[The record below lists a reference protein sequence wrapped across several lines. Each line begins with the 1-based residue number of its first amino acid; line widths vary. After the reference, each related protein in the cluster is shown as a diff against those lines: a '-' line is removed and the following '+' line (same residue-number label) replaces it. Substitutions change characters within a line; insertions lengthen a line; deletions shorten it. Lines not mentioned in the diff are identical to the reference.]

1 MESKFLK
8 RCVSVLLTV
17 LMVCSVAVINVS
29 AEETNGDGKLKVSVV
44 NFDSKWGDVNANV
57 AKMVDYI
64 EKAKE
69 DNVEFL
75 VFPEM
80 CVSGYCYS
88 YDLDDA
94 QSKMAV
100 KTAETVDGPTATKI
114 AKLADE
120 YDMWIAY
127 GATEVV
133 PNDSKHAYNS
143 VFACSPNGTVTTYQ
157 KMHPVEGIWLGT

>member
-1 MESKFLK
+1 
-8 RCVSVLLTV
+8 
-17 LMVCSVAVINVS
+17 MVCSVAVINVS
-29 AEETNGDGKLKVSVV
+29 ADETDGDGKLKISVV
-44 NFDSKWGDVNANV
+44 NFDSKWGDVDANV
-57 AKMVDYI
+57 AKIVDYI
-64 EKAKE
+64 EKAKN

-114 AKLADE
+114 AKLAKE
-120 YDMWIAY
+120 YNM
-127 GATEVV
+127 
-133 PNDSKHAYNS
+133 
-143 VFACSPNGTVTTYQ
+143 
-157 KMHPVEGIWLGT
+157 

>member
-8 RCVSVLLTV
+8 RCVSILLTV

-29 AEETNGDGKLKVSVV
+29 ADETDGDGKLKISVV
-44 NFDSKWGDVNANV
+44 NFDSKWGDVDANV

-64 EKAKE
+64 EKAKN

-88 YDLDDA
+88 YDRDLLLESSVYVYYDA
-94 QSKMAV
+94 F
-100 KTAETVDGPTATKI
+100 
-114 AKLADE
+114 
-120 YDMWIAY
+120 AY
-127 GATEVV
+127 FLYV
-133 PNDSKHAYNS
+133 
-143 VFACSPNGTVTTYQ
+143 CSFDCF
-157 KMHPVEGIWLGT
+157 